1 MKNNPLHPTPPTPAS
16 RFALAG
22 PASRLLST
30 TEVGAVPLM
39 LFIGIAMIVA
49 LSAWAGVLPKN
60 MIGGLAVIM
69 TLGFAFAKIGRRIPL
84 LKDIGGPAIL
94 CLMLPSILV
103 YFGVFQKHTLDTVHL
118 LMKEANLLYFVIA
131 CLVVGSIL
139 GMNRV
144 ILIQGMLRMFVP
156 LVVGTVM
163 ATIVGLAVGTLFGYS
178 LYHTFFFIIVPI
190 IGGGIGEGILPL
202 SLAYSAILGQTPD
215 VYVAQLAPAAVVGNI
230 FAIICAGVLA
240 RLGSRRPALSGNGM
254 LIRSNEE
261 NRMFTGAQD
270 AQQTDF
276 HLMGG
281 GLLLICAFFI
291 VGGLFEKIVHIP
303 GPVLMI
309 LIAVLCKYARIIPAS
324 MEQGAHSC
332 YKFVSAALVWPL
344 MIGLGMLYVPLESV
358 VSVFSIGYVVV
369 CGAIVISM
377 ALSGYFVA
385 SRLNMY
391 PVEAA
396 IVTSCH
402 SGLGGTGDVAILS
415 AANRMALMPFAQIAT
430 RIGGAST
437 VIAAT
442 LLLSWI
448 V

>member
-1 MKNNPLHPTPPTPAS
+1 
-16 RFALAG
+16 
-22 PASRLLST
+22 
-30 TEVGAVPLM
+30 
-39 LFIGIAMIVA
+39 
-49 LSAWAGVLPKN
+49 
-60 MIGGLAVIM
+60 
-69 TLGFAFAKIGRRIPL
+69 
-84 LKDIGGPAIL
+84 
-94 CLMLPSILV
+94 
-103 YFGVFQKHTLDTVHL
+103 
-118 LMKEANLLYFVIA
+118 
-131 CLVVGSIL
+131 
-139 GMNRV
+139 MNRI

-163 ATIVGLAVGTLFGYS
+163 ATIVGLAVGSLFGYS

-240 RLGSRRPALSGNGM
+240 RLGSRRPTLTGNGM

-261 NRMFTGAQD
+261 NQMFTRAQD

-276 HLMGG
+276 NLMGG

-309 LIAVLCKYARIIPAS
+309 LIAVLCKYARVIPAS
-324 MEQGAHSC
+324 MEEGAHSC

-358 VSVFSIGYVVV
+358 VSVFSVGYIVV
-369 CGAIVISM
+369 CGAIVIAM
-377 ALSGYFVA
+377 ALSGYFIA

-415 AANRMALMPFAQIAT
+415 AANRMSLMPFAQIAT

-437 VIAAT
+437 VIMAT
-442 LLLSWI
+442 LLLSWL

>member
-1 MKNNPLHPTPPTPAS
+1 MENNTLKNAVEKNAS
-16 RFALAG
+16 GGKSL
-22 PASRLLST
+22 RLPGNFEIGS
-30 TEVGAVPLM
+30 VPLL
-39 LFIGIAMIVA
+39 LFIVIAAIVA
-49 LSAWAGVLPKN
+49 VSGTTGLLPKN
-60 MIGGLAVIM
+60 MIGGLAIIM
-69 TLGFAFAKIGRRIPL
+69 TLGFAFAKIGCMIPV

-94 CLMLPSILV
+94 CLMVPSVLV
-103 YFGVFQKHTLDTVHL
+103 YFGLFEEQTMATVHL

-139 GMNRV
+139 GMNRT
-144 ILIQGMLRMFVP
+144 ILIQGMIKMFVP
-156 LVVGTVM
+156 LVVGTGAAVL
-163 ATIVGLAVGTLFGYS
+163 TGLLVGSLFGYS
-178 LYHTFFFIIVPI
+178 MYHTFFFIIVPI

-230 FAIICAGVLA
+230 FAIICAGILA
-240 RLGSRRPALSGNGM
+240 RLGSRRPSLSGNGM
-254 LIRSNEE
+254 LIRSREDNNLFMQSE
-261 NRMFTGAQD
+261 GAH
-270 AQQTDF
+270 QTDF
-276 HLMGG
+276 QLMGA
-281 GLLLICAFFI
+281 GLLMICAFFI
-291 VGGLFEKIVHIP
+291 VGGLFEKLVHIP

-309 LIAVLCKYARIIPAS
+309 LAAVFCKYAKVIPSA
-324 MEQGAHSC
+324 MEKGAYSC

-369 CGAIVISM
+369 CGSVVISM
-377 ALSGYFVA
+377 TLSGFFIA

-391 PVEAA
+391 PVDAA
-396 IVTSCH
+396 IVTCCH

-415 AANRMALMPFAQIAT
+415 ASNRMSLMPFAQIAT

-442 LLLSWI
+442 LLLGWI
-448 V
+448 M

>member
-1 MKNNPLHPTPPTPAS
+1 MENNPLNHPIEKPAS
-16 RFALAG
+16 GGQSL
-22 PASRLLST
+22 RLLGNM
-30 TEVGAVPLM
+30 EVGSVPIL
-39 LFIGIAMIVA
+39 LFVVIAAIVA
-49 LSAWAGVLPKN
+49 VSGASGLLPKN
-60 MIGGLAVIM
+60 MIGGLAIIM
-69 TLGFAFAKIGRRIPL
+69 TLGFSFAKIGRMIPV

-94 CLMLPSILV
+94 CLMVPSVLV
-103 YFGVFQKHTLDTVHL
+103 YYGLFEEQTMATVHL

-139 GMNRV
+139 GMNRT
-144 ILIQGMLRMFVP
+144 ILIQGMIRMFVP
-156 LVVGTVM
+156 LVVGTGTAVL
-163 ATIVGLAVGTLFGYS
+163 TGLLVGSMFGYS
-178 LYHTFFFIIVPI
+178 IYHTFFFIIVPI

-240 RLGSRRPALSGNGM
+240 RIGSRRPSLTGNGM
-254 LIRSNEE
+254 LIRSREDNSL
-261 NRMFTGAQD
+261 FAQTQGS
-270 AQQTDF
+270 QQTDF
-276 HLMGG
+276 HLMGA
-281 GLLLICAFFI
+281 GLLMICAFFI
-291 VGGLFEKIVHIP
+291 VGGLFEKLVHIP

-309 LIAVLCKYARIIPAS
+309 LAAVFCKYAKLIPSA
-324 MEQGAHSC
+324 MEMGAHSC

-358 VSVFSIGYVVV
+358 VSVFSVGYVVV
-369 CGAIVISM
+369 CGSVVITMS
-377 ALSGYFVA
+377 LSGFFIA

-391 PVEAA
+391 PIEAA
-396 IVTSCH
+396 IVTCCH

-415 AANRMALMPFAQIAT
+415 ASNRMSLMPFAQIAT

-442 LLLSWI
+442 LLLGWI
-448 V
+448 M

>member
-1 MKNNPLHPTPPTPAS
+1 MENNPLNHPIEKPAS
-16 RFALAG
+16 GGQSL
-22 PASRLLST
+22 RLLGNM
-30 TEVGAVPLM
+30 EVGSVPIL
-39 LFIGIAMIVA
+39 LFVVIAAIVA
-49 LSAWAGVLPKN
+49 VSGASGLLPKN
-60 MIGGLAVIM
+60 MIGGLAIIM
-69 TLGFAFAKIGRRIPL
+69 TLGFSFAKIGRMIPV

-94 CLMLPSILV
+94 CLMVPSVLV
-103 YFGVFQKHTLDTVHL
+103 YYGLFEEQTMATVHL

-139 GMNRV
+139 GMNRT
-144 ILIQGMLRMFVP
+144 ILIQGMIRMFVP
-156 LVVGTVM
+156 LVVGTGTAI
-163 ATIVGLAVGTLFGYS
+163 ATGLLVGSMFGYS

-240 RLGSRRPALSGNGM
+240 RIGSRRPSLTGNGM
-254 LIRSNEE
+254 LIRSREDNSL
-261 NRMFTGAQD
+261 FAQTQGS
-270 AQQTDF
+270 QQTDF
-276 HLMGG
+276 HLMGA
-281 GLLLICAFFI
+281 GLLMICAFFI
-291 VGGLFEKIVHIP
+291 VGGLFEKLVHIP

-309 LIAVLCKYARIIPAS
+309 LAAVFCKYAKLIPSA
-324 MEQGAHSC
+324 MEMGAHSC

-358 VSVFSIGYVVV
+358 VSVFSVGYVVV
-369 CGAIVISM
+369 CGSVVITMS
-377 ALSGYFVA
+377 LSGFFIA

-391 PVEAA
+391 PIEAA
-396 IVTSCH
+396 IVTCCH

-415 AANRMALMPFAQIAT
+415 ASNRMSLMPFAQIAT

-442 LLLSWI
+442 LLLGWI
-448 V
+448 M

>member
-1 MKNNPLHPTPPTPAS
+1 MKNNPLHHTVEKST
-16 RFALAG
+16 AG
-22 PASRLLST
+22 WQPLRRLSHL
-30 TEVGAVPLM
+30 EVGSVPLV
-39 LFIGIAMIVA
+39 LFITITAIVA
-49 LSAWAGVLPKN
+49 ASGTAGLLPKN

-69 TLGFAFAKIGRRIPL
+69 TLGFALAKIGRMIPV

-94 CLMLPSILV
+94 CLMVPSVLV
-103 YFGVFQKHTLDTVHL
+103 YFDLFQAHTMAAVHL

-139 GMNRV
+139 GMNRT
-144 ILIQGMLRMFVP
+144 ILIQGMIRMFVP
-156 LVVGTVM
+156 LVVGTGT
-163 ATIVGLAVGTLFGYS
+163 AIASGLLVGSLFGFS

-240 RLGSRRPALSGNGM
+240 RMGNRRPSLSGNGM
-254 LIRSNEE
+254 LIRSREDNSV
-261 NRMFTGAQD
+261 FTQTQS

-276 HLMGG
+276 QLMGA
-281 GLLLICAFFI
+281 GLLMICAFFI
-291 VGGLFEKIVHIP
+291 VGGLFEKLVHIP

-309 LIAVLCKYARIIPAS
+309 LAAVFCKYTKVIPAS
-324 MEQGAHSC
+324 METGAYSC

-358 VSVFSIGYVVV
+358 VSVFSVGYVVV
-369 CGAIVISM
+369 CGSVVISM
-377 ALSGYFVA
+377 TLSGFFIA

-391 PVEAA
+391 PVETA
-396 IVTSCH
+396 IVTCCH

-415 AANRMALMPFAQIAT
+415 ASNRMSLMPFAQIAT

-442 LLLSWI
+442 LLLGWL